1 MTFPQS
7 DPTAPGPEQQPPGS
21 ADVGRQASMPGG
33 YQPPGPQP
41 MAPSPSGYYSPAP
54 QPMAPSSPGYYSP
67 PPPTNTMA
75 ILSLVFAFVVP
86 ILGIVFGYMA
96 KKQIRERG
104 EGGAGLAK
112 AGLILG
118 YIFAALT
125 LLYVIAVIAL
135 INSDT

>member
-1 MTFPQS
+1 M
-7 DPTAPGPEQQPPGS
+7 APRPS
-21 ADVGRQASMPGG
+21 G
-33 YQPPGPQP
+33 YQP
-41 MAPSPSGYYSPAP
+41 SGP

-67 PPPTNTMA
+67 PRPTNTMA

-86 ILGIVFGYMA
+86 ILGIVFGYIA

-104 EGGAGLAK
+104 EGGSGLAK

-125 LLYVIAVIAL
+125 LLYAIAGTMNEVADF
-135 INSDT
+135 SRVEG

>member
-1 MTFPQS
+1 
-7 DPTAPGPEQQPPGS
+7 
-21 ADVGRQASMPGG
+21 
-33 YQPPGPQP
+33 

-54 QPMAPSSPGYYSP
+54 QPMAPSPSGYYSP

-125 LLYVIAVIAL
+125 LLYAIAVIAL